1 VSSLPGG
8 TSGVPGERFYVNLLP
23 RWLTNDTFRL
33 RQRPLELAAGTFS
46 VTVFLPEKGAAAAE

>member
-1 VSSLPGG
+1 
-8 TSGVPGERFYVNLLP
+8 VNLLP

-46 VTVFLPEKGAAAAE
+46 VTLFLPAGAAAPPE

>member
-1 VSSLPGG
+1 
-8 TSGVPGERFYVNLLP
+8 VPGERFYVNLLP

-46 VTVFLPEKGAAAAE
+46 VTVFLPGKGAAASE